1 VSQPIGRMALGK
13 SIVITGS
20 RRPESGVAARSALG
34 DLVCSSCG
42 TLVCE
47 GPRRTLFAGMVLR
60 CNGCGERNPVLPAF

>member
-20 RRPESGVAARSALG
+20 RGPQGVATRSAAS
-34 DLVCSSCG
+34 DLVCPSCG

-47 GPRRTLFAGMVLR
+47 GERRTLFVGMVLR
-60 CNGCGERNPVLPAF
+60 CNGCGERNAVLPAF